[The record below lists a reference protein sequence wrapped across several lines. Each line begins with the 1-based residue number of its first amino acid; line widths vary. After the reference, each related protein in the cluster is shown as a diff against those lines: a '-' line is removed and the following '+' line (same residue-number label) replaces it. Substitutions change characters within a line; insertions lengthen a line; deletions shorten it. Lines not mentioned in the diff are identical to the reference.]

1 MELYHYTTLESFFKM
16 LSGAGESGF
25 LGMELSNYMYSKD
38 ASGEPYGLSILRK
51 AIGMYELNHQI
62 PAESSKVEVP
72 FFRND
77 RRMLVGPEQE
87 MYIYPLTECQDSMPW
102 WKAAAKSTVQV
113 AIGLDYKALV
123 EYCMNNNKF
132 LLKCKYDDAA
142 VMDVFVKQ
150 FESEY
155 DTFDFD
161 EEHSR
166 FSIRTKFFSMMYNAC
181 LEVKDPALSDER
193 EWRIASFVS
202 PQEADYVF
210 KNGLIEPIEILK
222 LPSSVL
228 KSICIRANERF
239 ELIISGILGLLEK
252 EGFDPELIE
261 IRKSA
266 LQ

>member
-1 MELYHYTTLESFFKM
+1 
-16 LSGAGESGF
+16 
-25 LGMELSNYMYSKD
+25 
-38 ASGEPYGLSILRK
+38 
-51 AIGMYELNHQI
+51 MYELNHQI

-102 WKAAAKSTVQV
+102 WKAAGKSAVQV

-161 EEHSR
+161 EDTAASVYEPN
-166 FSIRTKFFSMMYNAC
+166 FS
-181 LEVKDPALSDER
+181 
-193 EWRIASFVS
+193 
-202 PQEADYVF
+202 Q
-210 KNGLIEPIEILK
+210 
-222 LPSSVL
+222 
-228 KSICIRANERF
+228 
-239 ELIISGILGLLEK
+239 
-252 EGFDPELIE
+252 
-261 IRKSA
+261 
-266 LQ
+266 